1 MNGDHRKYGSKTART
16 ERGTFARGNPGKPKG
31 ARHRTTLAVESLLDG
46 EAEKLTR
53 KAIRMAL
60 AGDTVALR
68 MCMDRIAPPRKDRT
82 VVFPLPAIEKA
93 SDAAKAF
100 AAIVAAVA
108 RGELTPLEAA
118 ALSSLV
124 DCFTR
129 ALETSDFDARLKALE
144 QRKGTYA

>member
-1 MNGDHRKYGSKTART
+1 MNGGHRKYGSKTVRT
-16 ERGTFARGNPGKPKG
+16 ERGTFAFGNPGKPKG

-53 KAIRMAL
+53 KAIEMAL
-60 AGDTVALR
+60 TGDTVALR

-82 VVFPLPAIEKA
+82 VAFPLPAIEKA
-93 SDAAKAF
+93 SDAVKAS
-100 AAIVAAVA
+100 ATIVAAVA

-129 ALETSDFDARLKALE
+129 ALEASDFDARLKALE

>member
-1 MNGDHRKYGSKTART
+1 VNGGHRKYGSKTART

-31 ARHRTTLAVESLLDG
+31 ARHRITLAVESLLDG

-53 KAIRMAL
+53 KAIKMAL

-68 MCMDRIAPPRKDRT
+68 MCMDRIAPPRKDRP
-82 VVFPLPAIEKA
+82 VAFPLPAIEKA
-93 SDAAKAF
+93 SDALKATTT
-100 AAIVAAVA
+100 IVAAVA

-118 ALSSLV
+118 ALSGLV
-124 DCFTR
+124 DSFMRT
-129 ALETSDFDARLKALE
+129 LEVSDFDARLKALE

>member
-46 EAEKLTR
+46 EAKKLTR
-53 KAIRMAL
+53 KAIKMAL
-60 AGDTVALR
+60 TGDTVALR
-68 MCMDRIAPPRKDRT
+68 MCMGRIAPPRKDRP
-82 VVFPLPAIEKA
+82 VAFPLPAIEKA
-93 SDAAKAF
+93 SDALKAT
-100 AAIVAAVA
+100 ATIIAGVA

-118 ALSSLV
+118 ALAGLV

-129 ALETSDFDARLKALE
+129 TLAASDFDARITALE
-144 QRKGTYA
+144 QNRGSHA